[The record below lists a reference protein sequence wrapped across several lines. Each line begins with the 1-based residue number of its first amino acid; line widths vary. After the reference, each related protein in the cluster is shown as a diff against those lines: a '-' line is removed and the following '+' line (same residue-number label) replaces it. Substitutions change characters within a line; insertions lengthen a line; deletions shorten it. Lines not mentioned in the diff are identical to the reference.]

1 LFIISLVVIAT
12 RPSICSLANTKEEKM
27 GVLVFVC
34 PTSGHEV
41 VTGLEIDPASYQ
53 GLKHE
58 TAEIKCSA
66 CGLSQNF
73 FRSKHDWSDNLQ
85 IGTTKD

>member
-1 LFIISLVVIAT
+1 
-12 RPSICSLANTKEEKM
+12 M

-41 VTGLEIDPASYQ
+41 VEIDPASYQ

-58 TAEIKCSA
+58 TAEIKCF
-66 CGLSQNF
+66 GLRSQPELFQIETRLVRQSSN
-73 FRSKHDWSDNLQ
+73 WDN
-85 IGTTKD
+85 

>member
-1 LFIISLVVIAT
+1 
-12 RPSICSLANTKEEKM
+12 M

-34 PTSGHEV
+34 PTSGQEV

-66 CGLSQNF
+66 CGLSHNF
-73 FRSKHDWSDNLQ
+73 FQIETRLVDDNLQ